1 MTSLSITKSQDQAV
15 EIQKSDGR
23 VGRLSARVGSASAR
37 VASFSSLLTQAS
49 LTIDG
54 YPIEPKA
61 GVDQAKAEKI
71 GKWLIGAAFL
81 APAAAGAL
89 AFGLPGALL
98 LGVANLVAAN
108 IPGQA
113 SIFAVTGIVALFS
126 KSLSLTSKAVEYAS
140 NIASKIGS
148 RRQGAL
154 AEAPV
159 ANPLTKATL

>member
-1 MTSLSITKSQDQAV
+1 MTPISINQSEDQALDAP
-15 EIQKSDGR
+15 KAAGR
-23 VGRLSARVGSASAR
+23 VGRLSAHMGSTSAR

-61 GVDQAKAEKI
+61 GVDQAKAEKV
-71 GKWLIGAAFL
+71 GKWLIGASFL
-81 APAAAGAL
+81 APVAFGAL

-113 SIFAVTGIVALFS
+113 SIFAVTGVVALFS
-126 KSLSLTSKAVEYAS
+126 KSLSLTSKAVDYVG
-140 NIASKIGS
+140 NLASKIGS
-148 RRQGAL
+148 RRQGTPAD
-154 AEAPV
+154 APP
-159 ANPLTKATL
+159 APPLSKASL